1 MKDFLK
7 ALGGVVTDLFTDQ
20 ANSAI
25 SSLRGQAYNERNM
38 ALQNKYQ
45 KDMVD
50 YIFQKNDP
58 ARAVDRWRRAGIAPQ
73 AVFGNSPGGAGVA
86 SDASAPSSSN
96 PDNDSRSFNF
106 VRTLAERQA
115 IDNEKAVADATV
127 DKLNAEADKLR
138 GDTKDPI
145 ITKRQQKLEFDWT
158 LVKKEREEVQKSID
172 EINKQYEDAMKQAD
186 LSIKQQILFETLAKI
201 DKLLADTE
209 VSKQMKENLKS
220 QKALIEAQT
229 KTEGSKQRNLDS
241 SSDLN
246 DSERET
252 VDALRDGRVK
262 LTNRQADQVLREIGL
277 SEARTLNEYEDL
289 VKAMTGTAPA
299 SSLWSYVD
307 RLIARLDSEK
317 GGYANADE
325 LRRKLASSLLS
336 FINKND

>member
-1 MKDFLK
+1 MGFLSGLIGS
-7 ALGGVVTDLFTDQ
+7 AANFGLDQ
-20 ANSAI
+20 MSNSVN
-25 SSLRGQAYNERNM
+25 SKRQQFYNERNM
-38 ALQNKYQ
+38 ELQHEYQ
-45 KDMVD
+45 KKMVD
-50 YIFQKNDP
+50 YVAEKNEP
-58 ARAVDRWRRAGIAPQ
+58 RKAVARWRAAGIAPE
-73 AVFGNSPGGAGVA
+73 AVFGNSPGGAGIS
-86 SDASAPSSSN
+86 SDAAAPSSSN
-96 PDNDSRSFNF
+96 PDGGSSRYDFFRTAAEQQQMENDRK
-106 VRTLAERQA
+106 
-115 IDNEKAVADATV
+115 IADATV
-127 DKLNAEADKLR
+127 NKLNAEADKLR
-138 GDTKDPI
+138 GDTKDPDV
-145 ITKRQQKLEFDWT
+145 TKRQQKLEFDWT
-158 LVKKEREEVQKSID
+158 LVKKEREEVQLEID
-172 EINKQYEDAMKQAD
+172 KINKMYEDAMKQAD

-201 DKLLADTE
+201 DKLMADKE
-209 VSKQMKENLKS
+209 VSEQMKENLKS

-299 SSLWSYVD
+299 SSLWGYLD
-307 RLIARLDSEK
+307 RLVARLDSEK

>member
-1 MKDFLK
+1 MGFL
-7 ALGGVVTDLFTDQ
+7 AGLIGSAANFGLDQ
-20 ANSAI
+20 MSNSVN
-25 SSLRGQAYNERNM
+25 SKRQQFYNERNM
-38 ALQNKYQ
+38 ELQHEYQ
-45 KDMVD
+45 KKMVD
-50 YIFQKNDP
+50 YVAEKNEP
-58 ARAVDRWRRAGIAPQ
+58 RKAVARWRVAGIAPE
-73 AVFGNSPGGAGVA
+73 AVFGNSPGGAGVS
-86 SDASAPSSSN
+86 SDAAAPSSSN
-96 PDNDSRSFNF
+96 PDGGSSRYDFFRTAAEQQQMENDRK
-106 VRTLAERQA
+106 
-115 IDNEKAVADATV
+115 IADATV
-127 DKLNAEADKLR
+127 NKLNAEADKLR

-145 ITKRQQKLEFDWT
+145 VTKLLQKLDLDRGEIAKQT
-158 LVKKEREEVQKSID
+158 EQVQK
-172 EINKQYEDAMKQAD
+172 EILEIEKSYKEAEKQAD

-241 SSDLN
+241 SSALN
-246 DSERET
+246 DSERRT

-336 FINKND
+336 FIDEND

>member
-1 MKDFLK
+1 MGSFLK
-7 ALGGVVTDLFTDQ
+7 ALGGIATDLFTGQ
-20 ANSAI
+20 ANSSL

-50 YIFQKNDP
+50 YVLQKNDP
-58 ARAVDRWRRAGIAPQ
+58 ARAADRWRRAGIAPQ

-115 IDNEKAVADATV
+115 MDNEKAVADATV
-127 DKLNAEADKLR
+127 NKLNAEADKLR
-138 GDTKDPI
+138 GDTKDPDV
-145 ITKRQQKLEFDWT
+145 TKQQQKLEFDWT
-158 LVKKEREEVQKSID
+158 LVKKEREEVQLEID
-172 EINKQYEDAMKQAD
+172 KINKMYEDAMKQAD
-186 LSIKQQILFETLAKI
+186 LSIKQQVLFEILAKI
-201 DKLLADTE
+201 DKLMADKE
-209 VSKQMKENLKS
+209 VSEQMKENLKS

-299 SSLWSYVD
+299 SSLWAYVD

>member
-1 MKDFLK
+1 MGSFLK
-7 ALGGVVTDLFTDQ
+7 ALGGVVTDLFTGQ
-20 ANSAI
+20 ANSTI

-58 ARAVDRWRRAGIAPQ
+58 ARAADRWRRAGIAPQ

-86 SDASAPSSSN
+86 SDASTPSSSN

-115 IDNEKAVADATV
+115 MDNEKAIADATV

-138 GDTKDPI
+138 GDTKDPEV
-145 ITKRQQKLEFDWT
+145 TKKQQKLDFNWT
-158 LVKKEREEVQKSID
+158 LVKKEREEVQLEID
-172 EINKQYEDAMKQAD
+172 KISKQYEDAMKQAD
-186 LSIKQQILFETLAKI
+186 LSVKQQILFETLEKI
-201 DKLLADTE
+201 NKLLADTE

-241 SSDLN
+241 SSNLN

>member
-1 MKDFLK
+1 MGFL
-7 ALGGVVTDLFTDQ
+7 AGLIGSAANFGLDQ
-20 ANSAI
+20 MSNSVN
-25 SSLRGQAYNERNM
+25 SKRQQFYNERNM
-38 ALQNKYQ
+38 ELQHEYQ
-45 KDMVD
+45 KKMVD
-50 YIFQKNDP
+50 YVAEKNEP
-58 ARAVDRWRRAGIAPQ
+58 RKAVARWRVAGIAPE

-96 PDNDSRSFNF
+96 PDGGSSRYDFFRTAAEQQQMENDRK
-106 VRTLAERQA
+106 
-115 IDNEKAVADATV
+115 IADATV
-127 DKLNAEADKLR
+127 NKLNAEADKLR
-138 GDTKDPI
+138 GDTKDPE
-145 ITKRQQKLEFDWT
+145 ITRQQQKLDFDWA

-172 EINKQYEDAMKQAD
+172 EIDKMYREAEKQAD

-209 VSKQMKENLKS
+209 VSKQMKENLES
-220 QKALIEAQT
+220 QKVLIEAQT

-241 SSDLN
+241 SSALN
-246 DSERET
+246 DSERRT

-299 SSLWSYVD
+299 SSLWGYVD

-336 FINKND
+336 FIDEND

>member
-1 MKDFLK
+1 MSFLSGLIGS
-7 ALGGVVTDLFTDQ
+7 AANFGLDQ
-20 ANSAI
+20 MSNSVN
-25 SSLRGQAYNERNM
+25 SKRQQFYNERNM
-38 ALQNKYQ
+38 ELQHEYQ
-45 KDMVD
+45 KKMVD
-50 YIFQKNDP
+50 YVAEKNEP
-58 ARAVDRWRRAGIAPQ
+58 RKAVARWRAAGIAPE

-96 PDNDSRSFNF
+96 PDGGSSRYDFFRTAAEQQQMENDRK
-106 VRTLAERQA
+106 
-115 IDNEKAVADATV
+115 IADATV
-127 DKLNAEADKLR
+127 NKLNAEADKLR
-138 GDTKDPI
+138 GDTKDPDV
-145 ITKRQQKLEFDWT
+145 TKQQQKLDFDWT
-158 LVKKEREEVQKSID
+158 LVKKEREEVQLEID
-172 EINKQYEDAMKQAD
+172 KIKKMYEDAMNQAD

-201 DKLLADTE
+201 DKLMADKE
-209 VSKQMKENLKS
+209 VSEQMKENLKS

-299 SSLWSYVD
+299 SSLWAYVD

>member
-1 MKDFLK
+1 MKSFLK
-7 ALGGVVTDLFTDQ
+7 ALGGIATDIFTDQ

-58 ARAVDRWRRAGIAPQ
+58 ARAADRWRRAGIAPQ

-115 IDNEKAVADATV
+115 VDNEKAIADATV

-138 GDTKDPI
+138 GDTRDPEV
-145 ITKRQQKLEFDWT
+145 TKQQQRLDFNWA
-158 LVKKEREEVQKSID
+158 LVKKEREEVQLEID
-172 EINKQYEDAMKQAD
+172 KINKQYEDAMKQAD

-220 QKALIEAQT
+220 QKTLIEAQT

-241 SSDLN
+241 SSALN

-252 VDALRDGRVK
+252 VDALRDGRIK
-262 LTNRQADQVLREIGL
+262 LTNRQADQVLREMGL

-299 SSLWSYVD
+299 SSLWAYVD
-307 RLIARLDSEK
+307 RFIARLDSQK

>member
-1 MKDFLK
+1 MKSFLK
-7 ALGGVVTDLFTDQ
+7 ALGGVATDLFTGQ

-58 ARAVDRWRRAGIAPQ
+58 ARAADRWRRAGIAPQ

-115 IDNEKAVADATV
+115 VDNEKAIADATV
-127 DKLNAEADKLR
+127 NKLNAEADKLR
-138 GDTKDPI
+138 GDTKDQTV
-145 ITKRQQKLEFDWT
+145 TKLLQQVELGRAEIAKQTEQ
-158 LVKKEREEVQKSID
+158 VQK
-172 EINKQYEDAMKQAD
+172 EILDIEKMYKDAEKQAD
-186 LSIKQQILFETLAKI
+186 LSIKQQILFEIIAKI
-201 DKLLADTE
+201 NKLLADKE
-209 VSKQMKENLKS
+209 VSEQMKENLKS

-299 SSLWSYVD
+299 SSLWAYVD
-307 RLIARLDSEK
+307 RLIARLDSQK

>member
-1 MKDFLK
+1 MAVPL
-7 ALGGVVTDLFTDQ
+7 ALLAAVGSFAAKQ
-20 ANSAI
+20 AGNAI
-25 SSLRGQAYNERNM
+25 NQSRNERNM
-38 ALQNKYQ
+38 ALQN
-45 KDMVD
+45 D
-50 YIFQKNDP
+50 YWESQVNYLEQKNDP
-58 ARAVDRWRRAGIAPQ
+58 ARQVEKWRRAGISPQ
-73 AVFGNSPGGAGVA
+73 AVFGNSPGGAGLA
-86 SDASAPSSSN
+86 SDSSAPNS
-96 PDNDSRSFNF
+96 DVANDSISDYGF
-106 VRTLAERQA
+106 VHTLAEKTRLQ
-115 IDNEKAVADATV
+115 NETRVADATV

-138 GDTKDPI
+138 GDTKDPEV
-145 ITKRQQKLEFDWT
+145 TKQQQKLEFDRG
-158 LVKKEREEVQKSID
+158 LIAKETEKVQK
-172 EINKQYEDAMKQAD
+172 EILDIEKSYKDAEKQAD
-186 LSIKQQILFETLAKI
+186 LAIKQQILFETIAKI

-229 KTEGSKQRNLDS
+229 ETEGAKQRNLDS
-241 SSDLN
+241 SSALN
-246 DSERET
+246 DSERRT

-336 FINKND
+336 FIAEND

>member
-1 MKDFLK
+1 MKSFLK
-7 ALGGVVTDLFTDQ
+7 ALGGVATDLFTGQ

-58 ARAVDRWRRAGIAPQ
+58 ARAADRWRRAGIAPQ

-115 IDNEKAVADATV
+115 VDNEKAIADATV
-127 DKLNAEADKLR
+127 NKLNAEADKLR
-138 GDTKDPI
+138 GDTKDQTV
-145 ITKRQQKLEFDWT
+145 TKLLQQVELGRAEIAKQTEQ
-158 LVKKEREEVQKSID
+158 VQK
-172 EINKQYEDAMKQAD
+172 EILDIEKMYKDAEKQAD
-186 LSIKQQILFETLAKI
+186 LSIKQQILFETIAKI
-201 DKLLADTE
+201 NKLLADKE
-209 VSKQMKENLKS
+209 VSEQMKENLKS

-299 SSLWSYVD
+299 SSLWAYVD
-307 RLIARLDSEK
+307 RLIARLDSRK

-336 FINKND
+336 FINKYD

>member
-1 MKDFLK
+1 MGFL
-7 ALGGVVTDLFTDQ
+7 AGLIGSAANFGLDQ
-20 ANSAI
+20 MSNSVN
-25 SSLRGQAYNERNM
+25 SKRQQFYNERNM
-38 ALQNKYQ
+38 ELQHEYQ
-45 KDMVD
+45 KKMVD
-50 YIFQKNDP
+50 YVAEKNEP
-58 ARAVDRWRRAGIAPQ
+58 RKAVARWRAAGIAPE

-96 PDNDSRSFNF
+96 PDGGSSRYDFFRTAAEQQQMENDRK
-106 VRTLAERQA
+106 
-115 IDNEKAVADATV
+115 IADATV
-127 DKLNAEADKLR
+127 NKLNAEADKLR
-138 GDTKDPI
+138 GDTKDPE
-145 ITKRQQKLEFDWT
+145 ITKQQQKLDFDWT

-172 EINKQYEDAMKQAD
+172 EIDKMYREAEKQAD

-241 SSDLN
+241 SSALN
-246 DSERET
+246 DSERRT

-299 SSLWSYVD
+299 SSLWAYVD

-336 FINKND
+336 FIDEND